1 MDASVPCEVPGRP
14 PIGCSFS
21 RLALPRKVFAV
32 AADVPATFG
41 RYLTPELLKQ
51 RRTESP
57 LCNESWAFCLTGAMH
72 QWTLLA
78 YERLN
83 VRFAQEHFSVEF
95 LLSCYRAGPASMCGC
110 VSADLPAALLLI
122 AQQGVVA
129 FDQFPYVNAGTL
141 SKETFTD
148 RSTPAIYCTDR
159 SSLGTCR
166 ACERPGAPY
175 TESFIAASKDR
186 GGFRGLAT
194 CLPCDRPAAPRYYPA
209 SPYHVAAPSPEQLVA
224 VVKAELVRLGPL
236 PAALALH
243 SPSFEVLNRGGSPL
257 RVSRS
262 EQGVFY
268 TPPPHVVAEP
278 YQAVLIV
285 GYEQDFW
292 ICRSSHG
299 RGSFGYTLEFTDG
312 GRIDNLFN
320 VPMSASPAV
329 LLDNVLSCEKIL
341 IRTTEGESVARDL
354 RATDPY
360 TEAAHKLIASVTL
373 PAPPPAPRADGGRRR
388 GRRSV
393 WLWAVFGLLLLMAA
407 AAFLVV
413 PVKDA

>member
-1 MDASVPCEVPGRP
+1 MD
-14 PIGCSFS
+14 
-21 RLALPRKVFAV
+21 V

-72 QWTLLA
+72 HWTFLA

-83 VRFAQEHFSVEF
+83 VRFSQEHFSVEF

-110 VSADLPAALLLI
+110 VSADLPTALLLI

-166 ACERPGAPY
+166 ACERSGDLPY

-209 SPYHVAAPSPEQLVA
+209 SPYHVAAASPELLVA
-224 VVKAELVRLGPL
+224 VVKSELVRLGPL
-236 PAALALH
+236 PAALALDAA
-243 SPSFEVLNRGGSPL
+243 SFEVLNRGGSSL
-257 RVSRS
+257 RVSRP

-268 TPPPHVVAEP
+268 TPRPHVVAEP

-312 GRIDNLFN
+312 GHIDNLFN
-320 VPMSASPAV
+320 VPTSVSPVV
-329 LLDNVLSCEKIL
+329 LLDNVLSCERIL
-341 IRTTEGESVARDL
+341 ISPTEGESVARDL

-360 TEAAHKLIASVTL
+360 TEAVRERVASVVL
-373 PAPPPAPRADGGRRR
+373 PAPLPDPSTDVGK
-388 GRRSV
+388 RRSRRAV
-393 WLWAVFGLLLLMAA
+393 LLWALAVFGLLLLTVAA
-407 AAFLVV
+407 ILAS
-413 PVKDA
+413 PVKDT